1 MVLQSQF
8 ADESQEN
15 KDRPSPDPHLPRDTE
30 LQAVHDS
37 NRRPKPSIG
46 EKDKPPHPSA
56 MFAHRYKTTK
66 MTSQHEHA
74 C

>member
-15 KDRPSPDPHLPRDTE
+15 KDRPSPDPQPLHDTE

-56 MFAHRYKTTK
+56 LFAHRYKTKKVTLRR
-66 MTSQHEHA
+66 EHG